1 MELNWSQWFRCES
14 SFGLLLVPD
23 QPGIFALAEEM
34 VQPAGPQA
42 RRMLAVF
49 EIDDAEDI
57 ARALG
62 RLFLPSSP
70 WRTRLAESRCYLRY
84 AIVADA
90 QERKASAAK
99 LKDWLVSQMD
109 AAAQI
114 FDHARL
120 QQPFLGQSVRQDEAQ
135 RYQSL
140 GEKTVAERAV
150 DKVTGQLA
158 ISN

>member
-1 MELNWSQWFRCES
+1 MELNWSRWFRCES

-23 QPGIFALAEEM
+23 QPGIFALAEEI
-34 VQPAGPQA
+34 VEPESPHA

-49 EIDDAEDI
+49 EINEAEDV
-57 ARALG
+57 ARALS

-90 QERKASAAK
+90 GQRQTSTAM
-99 LKDWLVSQMD
+99 LKKWLNSQLD
-109 AAAQI
+109 AASHI
-114 FDHARL
+114 FEQPHQ
-120 QQPFLGQSVRQDEAQ
+120 QQPKQDQQSEAAQ

-140 GEKTVAERAV
+140 GEKTIAERAV
-150 DKVTGQLA
+150 DKVTGALA
-158 ISN
+158 V